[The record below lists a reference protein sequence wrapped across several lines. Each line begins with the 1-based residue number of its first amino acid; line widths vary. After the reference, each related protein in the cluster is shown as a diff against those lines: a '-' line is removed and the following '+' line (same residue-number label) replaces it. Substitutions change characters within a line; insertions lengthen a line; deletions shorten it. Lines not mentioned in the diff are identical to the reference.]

1 MAPSVFGKVEGL
13 DLDNIDVTT
22 EEEIDTHLTSQ
33 RKRRGPLD
41 PGPLYATTAFS
52 VWLYNRP
59 DLAKLHMRVI
69 QDWSSKGLKSII
81 TASSFANMH
90 TYINQGWLVG
100 IENCTRGLQR
110 SGVTKAQL
118 IEAIMH
124 AQLSAGIRGL
134 QHVYL
139 ALGIILG
146 DYVER
151 KEPADW
157 PEGWAPD
164 PDAFK
169 CGMDYST
176 RELTAQDRKAIFEWY
191 EKNIGEIPRRITF
204 LAKHDPETLK
214 NWRAQHE
221 STFRGALPKQM
232 WPYLSLRHCTVA
244 GDRGGLREAALLA
257 KAWGVSDAYIVN
269 TVIQGA
275 YYFTGWE
282 RLDMVAEVLEEIL
295 G

>member
-1 MAPSVFGKVEGL
+1 MAPGFGVYGGL
-13 DLDNIDVTT
+13 NLDNIDVTT
-22 EEEIDTHLTSQ
+22 EQEIDDHLTIE

-41 PGPLYATTAFS
+41 PGPMYATTAFS
-52 VWLYNRP
+52 TWLYTRP
-59 DLAKLHMRVI
+59 DLAKLHIRTITGWQM
-69 QDWSSKGLKSII
+69 KGIARIL

-100 IENCTRGLQR
+100 IENCTRGLQL

-118 IEAIMH
+118 VEAIMH

-134 QHVYL
+134 QHVYN

-151 KEPADW
+151 KEPAEW

-164 PDAFK
+164 KDAFK

-176 RELTAQDRKAIFEWY
+176 RELSAKDKTAIFEWY
-191 EKNIGEIPRRITF
+191 EKTIGEIPRRITF
-204 LAKHDPETLK
+204 LAKYDPETLK
-214 NWRAQHE
+214 NWRAQWE
-221 STFRGALPKQM
+221 STFCGALPKQM
-232 WPYLSLRHCTVA
+232 FPYLSLRHCTIT
-244 GDRGGLREAALLA
+244 GDKGGLREAALLA
-257 KAWGVSDAYIVN
+257 KAWGITDRDIVN

-282 RLDMVAEVLEEIL
+282 RLDTVAEVLEEIL
-295 G
+295 N